1 MTPWL
6 ETSPDLASW
15 LEYFPDRYYALAL
28 PALLLVFVLT
38 CAITFIG
45 SVLSSAGL
53 RPHYLQSPSG
63 NRDIGGARRMHLSP
77 KRDTPVSMSKSSR
90 SEGKPSTSCIFDTIN
105 SEKEVVGTPDVRT
118 RGAHRRVKTVSW
130 ESVGIVAAVL
140 HDRIEG
146 GEKVERDR
154 FWKRAKRSAFVH
166 IYFQD
171 MSFRYLSK
179 VVRVRRTN
187 LWLNLTNEISKQ
199 LGYLPFI

>member
-1 MTPWL
+1 MIERKNFKLISQGERTCFSLRRTWQQLRTMGDAALGAFIIVVSVLCYTYYSVWILMTPWL

-53 RPHYLQSPSG
+53 LPHYLQSPSG

-90 SEGKPSTSCIFDTIN
+90 SEGKPSASCIFDTIN

-118 RGAHRRVKTVSW
+118 RGAHRRVKTVS
-130 ESVGIVAAVL
+130 
-140 HDRIEG
+140 
-146 GEKVERDR
+146 
-154 FWKRAKRSAFVH
+154 
-166 IYFQD
+166 
-171 MSFRYLSK
+171 
-179 VVRVRRTN
+179 
-187 LWLNLTNEISKQ
+187 
-199 LGYLPFI
+199 